1 VLDAAMS
8 RTGSKTF
15 AAYLLSASSHEIADL
30 RLGKKTDELY
40 AHAETPQDQIDRYAS
55 CSSPP
60 ASTSTGLPARAH
72 YVCGSHSPGGAPLQR
87 AKRLTLEILTRFT
100 PSSGRDAQ

>member
-8 RTGSKTF
+8 RTGSKPF
-15 AAYLLSASSHEIADL
+15 AAYLHSVRSHEIADL

-40 AHAETPQDQIDRYAS
+40 AHARSCADRPLRQLLIAL
-55 CSSPP
+55 

-72 YVCGSHSPGGAPLQR
+72 YLWRRTSPGGVPYSE
-87 AKRLTLEILTRFT
+87 T
-100 PSSGRDAQ
+100 SG